1 MQKWK
6 ITVLFAIWL
15 TLVPFSVVFGGG
27 GREGTADTAGG
38 SSGAD
43 TGAAAAG
50 TVDVFVSILPQ
61 KYLAEQVG
69 GELADVEVL
78 VKPGQSPHAYEP
90 SPSQMAALG
99 KADILFS
106 IGVEFEKALLP
117 KIRSNLPDLEIVAA
131 NRGIEY
137 REMHGDGERHDHG
150 EDADYHDGEH
160 DNGADSGGAEEHDE
174 DEEHDGHDEH
184 DGHEAGRDPHVWL
197 SPENG
202 KIIARNMRDAF
213 IDIAPAHRSTFE
225 ENYRALAE
233 KIDRVDA
240 ELEETLRPLRGE
252 TLFVFHPAFGYFA
265 DEYGLEQRAIEVEGH
280 EPGPRELEEI
290 ISRAKEGGVRV
301 IFVQPQFSKK
311 SAEAVAGAIG
321 GAVVPIDPLAYD
333 WLDNLKRIGEK
344 VKQGLSE

>member
-15 TLVPFSVVFGGG
+15 ILVPFSVVFGGG
-27 GREGTADTAGG
+27 GREGTSDTAGG

-43 TGAAAAG
+43 TGAAAGG

-69 GELADVEVL
+69 GGLADVEVL

-90 SPSQMAALG
+90 SPSQMVALG
-99 KADILFS
+99 KADILFTV
-106 IGVEFEKALLP
+106 GVEFEKALLP

-137 REMHGDGERHDHG
+137 RRMHGDGEPHGHG
-150 EDADYHDGEH
+150 EDADAHDGEH
-160 DNGADSGGAEEHDE
+160 DTGADSGGAEEHDE
-174 DEEHDGHDEH
+174 H
-184 DGHEAGRDPHVWL
+184 DGHEEHEETGRDPHVWL

-213 IDIAPAHRSTFE
+213 IDIAPAHRSAFE
-225 ENYRALAE
+225 ENYRTLAE

-240 ELEETLRPLRGE
+240 ELEETLRPLRGGI
-252 TLFVFHPAFGYFA
+252 LFVFHPAFGYFA
-265 DEYGLEQRAIEVEGH
+265 EEYGLEQAAIEVEGH
-280 EPGPRELEEI
+280 EPGPRELEKI
-290 ISRAKEGGVRV
+290 ISRAKERGVRV

-311 SAEAVAGAIG
+311 SAEAVARSID
-321 GAVVPIDPLAYD
+321 GAVIPIDPLAYD

-344 VKQGLSE
+344 VKQGLSN

>member
-15 TLVPFSVVFGGG
+15 ILVPFSVVFGGG
-27 GREGTADTAGG
+27 GRETASDTAGG

-50 TVDVFVSILPQ
+50 TIDAFVSILPQ

-90 SPSQMAALG
+90 SPSQMVALG
-99 KADILFS
+99 KADILFT

-137 REMHGDGERHDHG
+137 RRMHGGGEDHGHG
-150 EDADYHDGEH
+150 EDADARGEEHDGEH
-160 DNGADSGGAEEHDE
+160 EEH
-174 DEEHDGHDEH
+174 EETGM
-184 DGHEAGRDPHVWL
+184 DPHVWL

-213 IDIAPAHRSTFE
+213 IDIAPAHRSTLE

-233 KIDRVDA
+233 KIDKVNA
-240 ELEETLRPLRGE
+240 ALEESLRPLRGE
-252 TLFVFHPAFGYFA
+252 TFFVFHPSFGYFA
-265 DEYGLEQRAIEVEGH
+265 DEYGLEQAAIEVEGH

-290 ISRAKEGGVRV
+290 ISRAKERGVRV

-311 SAEAVAGAIG
+311 SAEAVAEAIG

-344 VKQGLSE
+344 VKQGLSN